1 MKMKRSVLLLFASAI
16 ALTEVSLFTACSDD
30 DDDGKVEETIVKI
43 DELLKAGDPTVR
55 ISDSGVGN
63 LLDDYRNLIKGLSG
77 SNDDEDLMELDFY
90 KQRLSEIEA
99 YCQHKSDSVKEADPE
114 RYQQAL
120 DSLRAADPSNSLD
133 AGLGQIFGT
142 YGWAVLSYMDVG
154 ADGKKRRMSTLALFP
169 RNVFCSLNA
178 EHVILC
184 PHWTIASDAER
195 PTNYVEASSFSYKSD
210 NSNVMAGEWAAF
222 DEYLVIMPDY
232 EGYGESKDVAHPY
245 LIREV
250 QARQCIMALLKGMAW
265 FTSDK
270 EMWGENGHGEK
281 INEDYKIV
289 IEGFSQG
296 GAVSAA
302 TYRYFLEHKD
312 EAWAKNLPIAGAV
325 CGDGPHD
332 PFATLTY
339 YCTTNYVEMPVAPAM
354 VLKGLCDYDPE
365 MIAAKCTPDDF
376 CNPGFIKSGIFEAIA
391 SKNYNTDQCS
401 DFVYKYAKAHPD
413 EIKLRDDGGLSA
425 DEMLTPAAYNYF
437 TTGKLIKGAD
447 YQKLAILKKCLQ
459 KNSVAYNFTPPSDAH
474 FTFFHSNGDRVVPYE
489 NYLSMKNAWGTGKL
503 RGVTYKGDNKE
514 SHVEMG
520 TIFFKSYHSGLVND
534 IIDGDWK
541 AGEETKD

>member
-250 QARQCIMALLKGMAW
+250 QSLAETYDLVFDESDSEESEIETITVAKNKKSQTFSDIIQYDDKERLLKRLHVLIDGRRGADVGCVILRALQENYITRLPTQKEYESEFKRIGSWTAIHNYM
-265 FTSDK
+265 SD
-270 EMWGENGHGEK
+270 N
-281 INEDYKIV
+281 NQNALDRANKIV
-289 IEGFSQG
+289 FFS
-296 GAVSAA
+296 
-302 TYRYFLEHKD
+302 
-312 EAWAKNLPIAGAV
+312 
-325 CGDGPHD
+325 
-332 PFATLTY
+332 
-339 YCTTNYVEMPVAPAM
+339 
-354 VLKGLCDYDPE
+354 
-365 MIAAKCTPDDF
+365 
-376 CNPGFIKSGIFEAIA
+376 
-391 SKNYNTDQCS
+391 
-401 DFVYKYAKAHPD
+401 
-413 EIKLRDDGGLSA
+413 
-425 DEMLTPAAYNYF
+425 
-437 TTGKLIKGAD
+437 
-447 YQKLAILKKCLQ
+447 
-459 KNSVAYNFTPPSDAH
+459 
-474 FTFFHSNGDRVVPYE
+474 
-489 NYLSMKNAWGTGKL
+489 
-503 RGVTYKGDNKE
+503 
-514 SHVEMG
+514 
-520 TIFFKSYHSGLVND
+520 
-534 IIDGDWK
+534 
-541 AGEETKD
+541 